1 LGEVV
6 VGRVEK
12 DRDLVEGAC
21 AIAGIVSPDD
31 GVDRIVDEVAF
42 NRESKLGQD
51 IVAGF
56 EIVTNSRIENGFA
69 VDGLISKTGAPG
81 LEKVHTDGSTKD
93 RTFVGA
99 KKILKRARGVLGGV
113 EWDGL

>member
-1 LGEVV
+1 M

-21 AIAGIVSPDD
+21 AIAGIVSPDN
-31 GVDRIVDEVAF
+31 GVNRIVDEVAF

-56 EIVTNSRIENGFA
+56 EIVTNSRIENSFA
-69 VDGLISKTGAPG
+69 IDRLIAKTGAP
-81 LEKVHTDGSTKD
+81 
-93 RTFVGA
+93 R
-99 KKILKRARGVLGGV
+99 LK
-113 EWDGL
+113 